1 MELGERALIELEKV
15 LADELSVAALRL
27 AFNRRTEL
35 ERRYNTLL
43 LWLLFVGAAVI
54 CSAAAVYALVRR

>member
-15 LADELSVAALRL
+15 LADELNVATIRL

-35 ERRYNTLL
+35 EGRYNHP
-43 LWLLFVGAAVI
+43 VGARN
-54 CSAAAVYALVRR
+54 AAHAR